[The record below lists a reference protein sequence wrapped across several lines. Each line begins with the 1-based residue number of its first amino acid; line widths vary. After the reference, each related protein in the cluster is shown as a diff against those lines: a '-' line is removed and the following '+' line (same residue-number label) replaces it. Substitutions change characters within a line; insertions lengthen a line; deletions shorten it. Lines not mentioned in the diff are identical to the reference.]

1 MYKILKKTNFVYRK
15 IGILMSLFL
24 LFSSQY
30 AAAQIEV
37 TWEDLSA
44 VAKVKE
50 YIEEYDINY
59 DKPIFAPEIEA
70 ISGEDIVITGHILPL
85 DVQGDYYILSALPFA
100 SCFFCSKDGKVGAE
114 TVIELKLKYQ
124 YDWFK
129 IDDVLTFKGRL
140 KLNDSDPNVMYYVL
154 ENAEIAVR

>member
-1 MYKILKKTNFVYRK
+1 MYKISKKTNFFYRK
-15 IGILMSLFL
+15 LSILGCLSL
-24 LFSSQY
+24 LFSSQIF
-30 AAAQIEV
+30 AQTEM

-70 ISGEDIVITGHILPL
+70 MSGEEIVITGHILPL

-100 SCFFCSKDGKVGAE
+100 SCFFCSKDGKAGAE
-114 TVIELKLKYQ
+114 TVIELKLKYK

-129 IDDVLTFKGRL
+129 IDDMLTFKGRL